1 MPNSLSPLIQDIQA
15 SIKQRAMQCNARSP
29 LITLALRHGL
39 FLLITLFAF
48 RLEKILYIQLNL
60 GIKEWAITFL
70 PEVGTVLLVEVF
82 LFTLAFIF
90 QSLGERTHRI
100 IFHSSHALLYVIAI
114 VEHQFLMKTGTQI
127 DISLIS
133 YTTQH
138 AGELSSVIRSGVDA
152 GLLTR
157 IVIAISCF
165 LLGWQFTGK
174 PCIRSH
180 VQSALVVMAI
190 IISPYLIG
198 LSQPPGGTGTP
209 FSTRIF
215 VDFFFPLFTQQIAQA
230 ETLALPQAIY
240 ETPQLLDQQPT
251 RRPNILLFVMESSR
265 ADVFPSYA
273 HGKDKAQTPFFTQLA
288 QQGHLFENVYTT
300 VPHTSKA
307 LTGILCGM
315 YPQLKQSISE
325 SESTAFP
332 LRCLPHLLQELGYRT
347 TFLQTAKGEFEN
359 RPKLLKN
366 VGFDSWQLQE
376 DLSAGYQEVG
386 YFGLDELAMIE
397 PTVDWIASNNIQPFF
412 LTLLTVSTH
421 HPYQIPGMKEWPEPN
436 KEFSSYLEAIA
447 YQDRF
452 ASQLYKQLQD
462 KELLANTML
471 IFVGDHGEAFGE
483 HYRKQHDVV
492 PYEEGIRV
500 PLLIYGPQW
509 LGPIG
514 TRGGL
519 RHHIDLMPTI
529 LELLGVHIQ
538 GKLPGKSLFTTE
550 GHEYVVSSCWYTN
563 YCLALRQANWKF
575 IYHFGRRT
583 PEVFDLKNDP
593 YETVNRI
600 NDVPED
606 LEGQAWHK
614 MLQFKASVD
623 EYYKTF
629 TRI

>member
-1 MPNSLSPLIQDIQA
+1 MFIKKISPFISLA
-15 SIKQRAMQCNARSP
+15 Y
-29 LITLALRHGL
+29 RHGL

-60 GIKEWAITFL
+60 GMKEWAITFL

-82 LFTLAFIF
+82 LVTLAFIL

-100 IFHSSHALLYVIAI
+100 IFHSSHAFLYIIAI

-138 AGELSSVIRSGVDA
+138 AGELSSVIGSGFDA
-152 GLLTR
+152 GLFTR
-157 IVIAISCF
+157 IVIAVSCF
-165 LLGWQFTGK
+165 LLGWQATRK
-174 PCIRSH
+174 PYIH
-180 VQSALVVMAI
+180 THLKSAIVVMAML
-190 IISPYLIG
+190 ISPFLIG

-230 ETLALPQAIY
+230 ETQAVPQAIY
-240 ETPQLLDQQPT
+240 EPPHLLAQQPT

-265 ADVFPSYA
+265 ADVFTVYA
-273 HGKDKAQTPFFTQLA
+273 PGKEKAHTPFFDTLTQH
-288 QQGHLFENVYTT
+288 GHLFENVYTT

-307 LTGILCGM
+307 LTGLLCGM
-315 YPQLKQSISE
+315 YPQLQQRISE
-325 SESTAFP
+325 SDTTAFP
-332 LRCLPHLLQELGYRT
+332 LRCLPRLLHELGYRT

-359 RPKLLKN
+359 RPDLLRN
-366 VGFDSWQLQE
+366 IGFESWKLQE
-376 DLSAGYQEVG
+376 HLSEGYQEVG
-386 YFGLDELAMIE
+386 YFGLDEVAMIE
-397 PTVDWIASNNIQPFF
+397 PTVDWMASHTVQPFF
-412 LTLLTVSTH
+412 ATLLTVSTH
-421 HPYQIPGMKEWPEPN
+421 HPYQVPGMEEWPAPN
-436 KEFSSYLEAIA
+436 KEFSSYLQAIA

-452 ASQLYKQLQD
+452 ASRLYERLQD
-462 KELLANTML
+462 KGLLANTVL

-492 PYEEGIRV
+492 PYEEGVRV
-500 PLLIYGPQW
+500 PLLIHGPLW

-514 TRGGL
+514 RHKGL

-529 LELLGVHIQ
+529 LELLGVQIQ

-550 GHEYVVSSCWYTN
+550 GHDYVVSSCWYTN
-563 YCLALRQANWKF
+563 YCLALRQRNWKF
-575 IYHFGRRT
+575 IYHYGRQA
-583 PEVFDLKNDP
+583 PEIFDLRNDP
-593 YETVNRI
+593 YETMNRI
-600 NDVPED
+600 NDAPQD
-606 LEGQAWHK
+606 LQSQAWHN

-629 TRI
+629 TKI